1 MEKRTLFAAICSIL
15 ILASCGGKKEEASA
29 QLISGSDSKTWKATK
44 ELNSQGDK
52 EKLSKEEKKEELR
65 FFSNGTFS
73 MMGEADHQEGKWNYN
88 PSDKTLALTFP
99 GAANSENFKVT
110 EMDEDDMKLQAP
122 DGSMMVLE
130 AEE

>member
-1 MEKRTLFAAICSIL
+1 MGTRTLLAMIFSLL
-15 ILASCGGKKEEASA
+15 IFASCGGKKEEASA

-52 EKLSKEEKKEELR
+52 EKLSKEEKKEELK

-88 PSDKTLALTFP
+88 PSDKTLALTFE
-99 GAANSENFKVT
+99 GQGNSENFKVT

-122 DGSMMVLE
+122 DGSMMVLK